1 MKKFIVIISMLILF
15 GCGPAPDV
23 SEKVVWYPTPK
34 DVKAFELRDQYGE
47 VVSNQDLADKWNL
60 LFLGYTSCPDVCPM
74 TLLKLTHVYQSVKN
88 KGDLQVWFV
97 SVDPNR
103 DTEEKR
109 LAYIKHFDPDFK
121 AVSAEHSALFPFVR
135 DLGLIYAINQE
146 QTGEYYVDH
155 SASVA
160 LINPKGQ
167 LEAIFK
173 PTHTAGAVPT
183 IDDKLLLS
191 DLEKIIN

>member
-1 MKKFIVIISMLILF
+1 MKKLLLIVSIFILF

-23 SEKVVWYPTPK
+23 SEKVVWYPKPK
-34 DVKAFELRDQYGE
+34 AVKTFELKDQYGE
-47 VVSNQDLADKWNL
+47 VVTNQDFTDKWNL

-74 TLLKLTHVYQSVKN
+74 TLLKLTHVYQSVEN
-88 KGDLQVWFV
+88 KDSLQVWFI
-97 SVDPNR
+97 SVDPER

-109 LAYIKHFDPDFK
+109 LAYIRHFDPDFK
-121 AVSAEHSALFPFVR
+121 AVSAEHSVLFPFVR

-146 QTGEYYVDH
+146 QTKEYYVDH

-173 PTHTAGAVPT
+173 PTHAAGAVPT
-183 IDDKLLLS
+183 IDDKLLLA